1 VKLFRHAA
9 ILASFGD
16 VFHGA
21 DFKRLGTG
29 ACLSRGPGS
38 RSARIRRCPRA
49 RRASD
54 LDFVTHVLAQ
64 LCRVS
69 GELIARAILSTQSV
83 VSAGAVQAA
92 FNGGL
97 SVRVRRTRLTR
108 TRGLGA
114 HLTGIGGGLARS
126 RA

>member
-1 VKLFRHAA
+1 MKLFRHAA

-29 ACLSRGPGS
+29 ACLSRCPGS
-38 RSARIRRCPRA
+38 RSARIRRCRA

-83 VSAGAVQAA
+83 VSAGAAQAA

-114 HLTGIGGGLARS
+114 HLTGIGG
-126 RA
+126 